1 MSAGLHGVLA
11 SALAGIAGAAIL
23 WQATDG
29 LSAFTAESAR
39 RAEVLRSP
47 RALPAARLQDQDGA
61 FFSLDDYHG
70 RLLAVEFIYTRC
82 ETVCLSLGAAFRQ
95 IHDRVPPQALGRDF
109 ALLSLSFDPEHDQ
122 PAQLRD
128 YARRFGADGRHWRV
142 ARVPDRAALDALLER
157 FGVVV
162 IPDRHGGFEHNAALH
177 LVDREGRLARIA
189 DAEDVQGFVAS
200 VEALR

>member
-1 MSAGLHGVLA
+1 MSAGLRAVLA
-11 SALAGIAGAAIL
+11 SALAGIAGAAVL

-47 RALPAARLQDQDGA
+47 RALPAAMLQDQDGA
-61 FFSLDDYHG
+61 LFSLDDYHG

-95 IHDRVPPQALGRDF
+95 IRDRILPQALGHDF
-109 ALLSLSFDPEHDQ
+109 ALLSLSFDPAHDQ

-142 ARVPDRAALDALLER
+142 ARVPDEAALGALLER

-162 IPDRHGGFEHNAALH
+162 IPDGRGGFEHNAAIH
-177 LVDREGRLARIA
+177 LIDRAGRLARIA
-189 DAEDVQGFVAS
+189 DLEDVHGFVAS